1 MTPSRHDM
9 WDERR
14 VDRVAMEKAPTE
26 GRCPDVAERW
36 LESLPR
42 SGRPGRGWP
51 RETRYSLVQDEAV
64 LPLDDV
70 QWADWDSD
78 GRLLVA
84 TRDDRLQVRDCSGSD
99 FPIRWEVDLAFM
111 TPTPLPPPEQVHRW

>member
-1 MTPSRHDM
+1 MMPSRRDM

-14 VDRVAMEKAPTE
+14 VDRVAMEKARPKADVPT
-26 GRCPDVAERW
+26 W
-36 LESLPR
+36 LKMAGQSAAFRETWS
-42 SGRPGRGWP
+42 GWP